1 MITLVEPTI
10 DILPAFNRI
19 NYTISSTNAN
29 EPGFKYVVKVY
40 NDSDELIT
48 QAFYDSPANP
58 SEPVEFDVSKFVSVN
73 FQYNNGFYQVATSA
87 SSTNIIK

>member
-10 DILPAFNRI
+10 AYLPAFNRI

-29 EPGFKYVVKVY
+29 LPGFKYVVKVY
-40 NDSDELIT
+40 NVADELIT

-58 SEPVEFDVSKFVSVN
+58 ADSVEFDVSKSLIVESTVASFVSLL
-73 FQYNNGFYQVATSA
+73 
-87 SSTNIIK
+87 STAIDKLLL